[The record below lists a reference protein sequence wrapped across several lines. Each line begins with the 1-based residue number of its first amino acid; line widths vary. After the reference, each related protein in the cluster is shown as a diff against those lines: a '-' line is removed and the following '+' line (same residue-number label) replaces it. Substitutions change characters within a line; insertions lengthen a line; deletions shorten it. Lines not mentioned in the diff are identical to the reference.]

1 MSYVDWSG
9 RAYRG
14 QVAGDILAGDTFTT
28 GGFLLIDTKDIG
40 LPLDQASGE
49 VAQLTLQCNVDIYNN
64 YSAQVPCE
72 IVIIPI
78 SCGLFVSE
86 GGQSSVH
93 LGLLNRTM
101 VVDALDG
108 KAEVMSSG
116 EVQRMIGSGSFWDT
130 FKSTMDKVGPIAK
143 NVLKSVG
150 DPRAQALAGVLESV
164 GYGMSAG
171 KRRLM

>member
-1 MSYVDWSG
+1 
-9 RAYRG
+9 
-14 QVAGDILAGDTFTT
+14 
-28 GGFLLIDTKDIG
+28 
-40 LPLDQASGE
+40 
-49 VAQLTLQCNVDIYNN
+49 
-64 YSAQVPCE
+64 
-72 IVIIPI
+72 
-78 SCGLFVSE
+78 
-86 GGQSSVH
+86 
-93 LGLLNRTM
+93 M